1 VRYLATLIG
10 AGNETVL
17 RWFILVVALLLDPA
31 AVALGSDADTVLSA
45 KSQDGVQGV
54 RRAGEAVGNQNRPPG
69 RKSAWARLPDRD
81 LRPSSA
87 HGSVLTRSRSP
98 AVTSTRRSTV

>member
-10 AGNETVL
+10 ADNETVL

-54 RRAGEAVGNQNRPPG
+54 RRAREARRVPEPAARPEKRLGEAP
-69 RKSAWARLPDRD
+69 
-81 LRPSSA
+81 
-87 HGSVLTRSRSP
+87 
-98 AVTSTRRSTV
+98 